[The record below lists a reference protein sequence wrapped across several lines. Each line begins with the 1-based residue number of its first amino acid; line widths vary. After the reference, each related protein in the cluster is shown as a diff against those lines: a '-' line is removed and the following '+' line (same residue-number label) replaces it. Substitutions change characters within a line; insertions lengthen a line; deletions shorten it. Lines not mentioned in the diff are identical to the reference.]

1 MNFAYSTRN
10 VHARTRGSVERVLCA
25 ICAGAKARKKTKF
38 CFPKVLRPRLLTNV
52 HVSAGKCPMKRAE
65 MSDHIR
71 SPAWKGLSFAK
82 VRPGFQEKTR

>member
-38 CFPKVLRPRLLTNV
+38 SEVFRPRLLTNV

-71 SPAWKGLSFAK
+71 SPALEK
-82 VRPGFQEKTR
+82 VKFC